1 MNKVIITM
9 NDGSTIIFRNE
20 NGLSES
26 NMFKAI
32 FNGADENNIRFNSV
46 TDIKGDTVYYRC
58 DRVNSIRMMNS

>member
-20 NGLSES
+20 NGLSEH

-32 FNGADENNIRFNSV
+32 FTKLKAEI
-46 TDIKGDTVYYRC
+46 Y
-58 DRVNSIRMMNS
+58 

>member
-9 NDGSTIIFRNE
+9 NDGSTIVFRNE
-20 NGLSES
+20 NGLSEP

-32 FNGADENNIRFNSV
+32 FNGADEDNIRFNSV